1 MMACVHLFILSF
13 GLLGQAAALPQGEA
27 PTALTANEK
36 ALLEKETR
44 IESRIKTYAGASD
57 RIHHAFHAAI
67 RGQQFDTIPGKL
79 RDWLELL
86 RFSLNDVRASL
97 EKKKKSRALKNFEI
111 QLRRA
116 SLDVQSYKIKA
127 PIEQQDQIDDW
138 LSQAESIR
146 TQFMGMLFPQ

>member
-1 MMACVHLFILSF
+1 LA
-13 GLLGQAAALPQGEA
+13 
-27 PTALTANEK
+27 
-36 ALLEKETR
+36 
-44 IESRIKTYAGASD
+44 
-57 RIHHAFHAAI
+57 
-67 RGQQFDTIPGKL
+67 
-79 RDWLELL
+79 ELL
-86 RFSLNDVRASL
+86 RFSLNDIRASL